1 MTEVSQGPRSSVFTT
16 MRFSKRR
23 GLFLFENHLRR
34 LDAHAARLRID
45 VKDITRDSIVEL
57 LKEKHPQFD
66 EGLLRVEVSSQLEIN
81 LSYRPLVLENER
93 VDGVTFPSPVWAK
106 RVAGTKH
113 GAWDAYFDARKHAEN
128 LGADLALMVHEYC
141 IVDADRCTPLILDED
156 GVIWHSSSPNSVDSI
171 TFDAM
176 RSSLLAAGYHIQTG
190 KLNER
195 LVARCVEAVAVGS
208 GVGVFGIDSIDGE
221 PIGDEGSR
229 LFDLCKSILKT
240 KYNDV
245 ENWQEVWT

>member
-45 VKDITRDSIVEL
+45 TKDITQDSIVEL

-93 VDGVTFPSPVWAK
+93 VDSVTFPSPVWAK

-208 GVGVFGIDSIDGE
+208 GVGVFRIDSIDGE

>member
-176 RSSLLAAGYHIQTG
+176 RPSLLAAGYHIQTG

-208 GVGVFGIDSIDGE
+208 GVGVFGIDTIDGE

>member
-176 RSSLLAAGYHIQTG
+176 RSSLIAAGYHIQTG

-195 LVARCVEAVAVGS
+195 LVARCVEYC
-208 GVGVFGIDSIDGE
+208 
-221 PIGDEGSR
+221 R
-229 LFDLCKSILKT
+229 LTLS
-240 KYNDV
+240 
-245 ENWQEVWT
+245 

>member
-93 VDGVTFPSPVWAK
+93 VDGVTFPSPVWAR

-176 RSSLLAAGYHIQTG
+176 RSSLIAAGYHIQTG

>member
-176 RSSLLAAGYHIQTG
+176 RSSLIAAGYHIQTG

>member
-1 MTEVSQGPRSSVFTT
+1 MTEVSQAPRSSVFTT

-45 VKDITRDSIVEL
+45 TKDITQDSIVEL

>member
-1 MTEVSQGPRSSVFTT
+1 MTEVSKGPRSSVFTT

-23 GLFLFENHLRR
+23 GLFLLENHLSR

-45 VKDITRDSIVEL
+45 TKDITQESIVEL
-57 LKEKHPQFD
+57 LIKKPPQFD
-66 EGLLRVEVSSQLEIN
+66 EGLLRIELSRQLDLN
-81 LSYRPLVLENER
+81 LSYRPLALENER
-93 VDGVTFPSPVWAK
+93 VDAVTFPSPVWSK

-113 GAWDAYFDARKHAEN
+113 GAWDAYFDAREHAEN
-128 LGADLALMVHEYC
+128 LGTDLALMVHEYC

-156 GVIWHSSSPNSVDSI
+156 GVIWHSNSPNSVDSI
-171 TFDAM
+171 TLDAM

-208 GVGVFGIDSIDGE
+208 GVGVFGIDTIDGE

-229 LFDLCKSILKT
+229 LFDLCASILKT
-240 KYNDV
+240 KYNDDQSW
-245 ENWQEVWT
+245 EDVWT

>member
-1 MTEVSQGPRSSVFTT
+1 
-16 MRFSKRR
+16 
-23 GLFLFENHLRR
+23 

-45 VKDITRDSIVEL
+45 TKDITQDSIVEL

-208 GVGVFGIDSIDGE
+208 GVGVFRIDSIDGE

-240 KYNDV
+240 KYNDI

>member
-45 VKDITRDSIVEL
+45 AKDITRDSIVEL

-113 GAWDAYFDARKHAEN
+113 GAWDAYLDARKHAEN

>member
-45 VKDITRDSIVEL
+45 TKDITQDSIVEL

-221 PIGDEGSR
+221 PIGDGGSR

>member
-45 VKDITRDSIVEL
+45 TKDITQDSIVEL

-208 GVGVFGIDSIDGE
+208 GVGVFRIDSIDGE

>member
-1 MTEVSQGPRSSVFTT
+1 MTEASQGPRSSVFTT

>member
-156 GVIWHSSSPNSVDSI
+156 GVIWHSNSPNSVESI
-171 TFDAM
+171 TLGAM

>member
-221 PIGDEGSR
+221 PVGDEGSR

>member
-45 VKDITRDSIVEL
+45 VKDITRDSIVGL

>member
-1 MTEVSQGPRSSVFTT
+1 MTEVSQSPRSSVFTT
-16 MRFSKRR
+16 MRFSKSR
-23 GLFLFENHLRR
+23 GLFLLENHLRR
-34 LDAHAARLRID
+34 LEAHAARLRID
-45 VKDITRDSIVEL
+45 AKDINQQSIVEI
-57 LKEKHPQFD
+57 LKENPPQID
-66 EGLLRVEVSSQLEIN
+66 EGLLRIELSKQLKIDVT
-81 LSYRPLVLENER
+81 YRPLTLENER
-93 VDGVTFPSPVWAK
+93 VDCVTFPSPVWAK

-113 GAWDAYFDARKHAEN
+113 GAWGAYFDAREHAES
-128 LGADLALMVHEYC
+128 LGADLAFMVHEYC
-141 IVDADRCTPLILDED
+141 IVDADRCTPLVLDED

-190 KLNER
+190 RLNER

-229 LFDLCKSILKT
+229 LFDLCSSILRT
-240 KYNDV
+240 KYNDDQ
-245 ENWQEVWT
+245 NWQDVWA

>member
-1 MTEVSQGPRSSVFTT
+1 MTEVSQSPRSSVFTT
-16 MRFSKRR
+16 MRFSKSR

-45 VKDITRDSIVEL
+45 TKDITQDSIVEL

>member
-1 MTEVSQGPRSSVFTT
+1 
-16 MRFSKRR
+16 
-23 GLFLFENHLRR
+23 
-34 LDAHAARLRID
+34 
-45 VKDITRDSIVEL
+45 
-57 LKEKHPQFD
+57 
-66 EGLLRVEVSSQLEIN
+66 
-81 LSYRPLVLENER
+81 
-93 VDGVTFPSPVWAK
+93 
-106 RVAGTKH
+106 
-113 GAWDAYFDARKHAEN
+113 
-128 LGADLALMVHEYC
+128 
-141 IVDADRCTPLILDED
+141 
-156 GVIWHSSSPNSVDSI
+156 
-171 TFDAM
+171 M

-221 PIGDEGSR
+221 PIGDGGSR